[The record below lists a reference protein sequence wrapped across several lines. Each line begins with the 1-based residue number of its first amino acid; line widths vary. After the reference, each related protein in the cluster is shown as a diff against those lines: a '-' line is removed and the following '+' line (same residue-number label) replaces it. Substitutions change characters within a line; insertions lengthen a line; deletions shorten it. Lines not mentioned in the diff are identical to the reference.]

1 MPAARRPQPPKERPQ
16 LLVPRAEFEQ
26 QLTERIDLGKAL
38 LDVEITARV
47 IYEEVRGDYRLWNEY
62 NATLI
67 ESAFT
72 TSEEADTYRWWL
84 GIAVGT
90 ANDLPQQID
99 DLTGDIEER
108 IGRLKSLRGRLG
120 LFAEMSTLAAPTRP
134 TKPAPTEQAI
144 FLVHGREDA
153 AKHGV
158 ARFVQ
163 IVTGITPIILAEQ
176 PNLGQTIIEKFERH
190 ALRVSFAIVLLTADD
205 EGGLKGAHDL
215 KPRARQNVVLELGWF
230 IGAIKR
236 ENVAIL
242 CEPGIELPS
251 DTLGLA
257 YISLT
262 RDDGWKLQL
271 AKEMRSS
278 GLSVDPSKLL

>member
-1 MPAARRPQPPKERPQ
+1 MPTARKPQPPKERPQ

-47 IYEEVRGDYRLWNEY
+47 IYDEVRGDYRLWDEY
-62 NATLI
+62 NTTLI
-67 ESAFT
+67 ERAFT
-72 TSEEADTYRWWL
+72 TSEEADTYKWW
-84 GIAVGT
+84 GVAVGT
-90 ANDLPQQID
+90 D
-99 DLTGDIEER
+99 DLHQRIKHLTDDIEEKVR
-108 IGRLKSLRGRLG
+108 RLRSLRERLG
-120 LFAEMSTLAAPTRP
+120 LFTQVPTLAAPNKP
-134 TKPAPTEQAI
+134 TKPVPTGQAI
-144 FLVHGREDA
+144 FLVHGHDNG

-163 IVTGITPIILAEQ
+163 HVTGIPPIILAEQ
-176 PNLGQTIIEKFERH
+176 PNRGQTIIEKIERH
-190 ALRVSFAIVLLTADD
+190 AWNVSFAIVLLTADD

-251 DTLGLA
+251 DTLGLV
-257 YISLT
+257 YIPLT
-262 RDDGWKLQL
+262 SDDGWKWQL
-271 AKEMRSS
+271 AKELHSS

>member
-1 MPAARRPQPPKERPQ
+1 MPAARKPQPPKERPQ
-16 LLVPRAEFEQ
+16 LLVPRADFEQ
-26 QLTERIDLGKAL
+26 LLALRIDLGEAL

-47 IYEEVRGDYRLWNEY
+47 IYDQVRGEYRLWDEY
-62 NATLI
+62 NVTLI

-72 TSEEADTYRWWL
+72 TSEEAETYRWWP

-90 ANDLPQQID
+90 D
-99 DLTGDIEER
+99 DLHEQIKELTEDIEER
-108 IGRLKSLRGRLG
+108 VRRLRSLRGRLG
-120 LFAEMSTLAAPTRP
+120 LFAVVSTLAPNRP
-134 TKPAPTEQAI
+134 TKPGPTERAI
-144 FLVHGREDA
+144 FLVHGRDNA

-163 IVTGITPIILAEQ
+163 SVTGITPRILAEQ
-176 PNLGQTIIEKFERH
+176 ANLGQTIIEKFERH
-190 ALRVSFAIVLLTADD
+190 ALNVSFAIVLLTADD

-251 DTLGLA
+251 DALGLA

-262 RDDGWKLQL
+262 GDDGWKLQL
-271 AKEMRSS
+271 AKEMKSS
-278 GLSVDPSKLL
+278 GLSVDLSKLL

>member
-1 MPAARRPQPPKERPQ
+1 MPAARKSQPLKERPQ

-26 QLTERIDLGKAL
+26 QLTERIDLGEAL

-47 IYEEVRGDYRLWNEY
+47 IYDEVRGDYRLWDEY
-62 NATLI
+62 NVTLI

-72 TSEEADTYRWWL
+72 TSEEADTYKWWP

-90 ANDLPQQID
+90 D
-99 DLTGDIEER
+99 DLQEQIKELTEDIEER
-108 IGRLKSLRGRLG
+108 VRRLKSFRGRLA
-120 LFAEMSTLAAPTRP
+120 LFAEASTVAAPSRP
-134 TKPAPTEQAI
+134 TKPGPTQRAI
-144 FLVHGREDA
+144 FLVHGRDNA
-153 AKHGV
+153 AKYGV
-158 ARFVQ
+158 ARFVHS
-163 IVTGITPIILAEQ
+163 VTGITPIILAEQ

-190 ALRVSFAIVLLTADD
+190 ALNVSFAIVLLTADD
-205 EGGLKGAHDL
+205 EGRLKDAHDL

-242 CEPGIELPS
+242 CEPRIELPS

-262 RDDGWKLQL
+262 GDDGWKLQL
-271 AKEMRSS
+271 AKEMKSS
-278 GLSVDPSKLL
+278 GLPVDPSKLL

>member
-1 MPAARRPQPPKERPQ
+1 MPAASWPQAPKERPQ

-26 QLTERIDLGKAL
+26 QLAERIDLGEAL

-47 IYEEVRGDYRLWNEY
+47 IYDEVRGDYRLWDEY
-62 NATLI
+62 NVTLI

-72 TSEEADTYRWWL
+72 TSEEADTYKWWP

-90 ANDLPQQID
+90 D
-99 DLTGDIEER
+99 DLHEQIKELTEDIEER
-108 IGRLKSLRGRLG
+108 VRRLKSLKGRLG
-120 LFAEMSTLAAPTRP
+120 LFAAVSTLAAPNRP
-134 TKPAPTEQAI
+134 TKPGPGQQAI
-144 FLVHGREDA
+144 FLVHGRDNA

-163 IVTGITPIILAEQ
+163 SVTGITPIILAEQ

-190 ALRVSFAIVLLTADD
+190 ALNVSFAIVLLTADD
-205 EGGLKGAHDL
+205 EGGLKNAHDL

-242 CEPGIELPS
+242 CEPEVELPS

-257 YISLT
+257 YISLAG
-262 RDDGWKLQL
+262 DDGWKLQL
-271 AKEMRSS
+271 AKEMKSS

>member
-1 MPAARRPQPPKERPQ
+1 MPAARKPQPPKERPQ
-16 LLVPRAEFEQ
+16 LLVPRAGFEQ
-26 QLTERIDLGKAL
+26 QLAERIGLGQAL

-47 IYEEVRGDYRLWNEY
+47 IYDEVREEYRLWDEY
-62 NATLI
+62 NVTLI

-72 TSEEADTYRWWL
+72 TSEEAETYRWWP

-90 ANDLPQQID
+90 D
-99 DLTGDIEER
+99 DLQEQIKELTEDIEER
-108 IGRLKSLRGRLG
+108 VRRLKSLRGRLD
-120 LFAEMSTLAAPTRP
+120 LFAEVSTLAAPNRP
-134 TKPAPTEQAI
+134 SKPGPAERAI
-144 FLVHGREDA
+144 FLVHGRDNA
-153 AKHGV
+153 AKHEV

-163 IVTGITPIILAEQ
+163 TVTGITPRILAEQ
-176 PNLGQTIIEKFERH
+176 TNLGQTIIEKFERH
-190 ALRVSFAIVLLTADD
+190 ALNVSFAIVLLTADD
-205 EGGLKGAHDL
+205 EGGLKDAHDL

-251 DTLGLA
+251 DVLGLA

-262 RDDGWKLQL
+262 GDDGWKLQL
-271 AKEMRSS
+271 AKEMKSS